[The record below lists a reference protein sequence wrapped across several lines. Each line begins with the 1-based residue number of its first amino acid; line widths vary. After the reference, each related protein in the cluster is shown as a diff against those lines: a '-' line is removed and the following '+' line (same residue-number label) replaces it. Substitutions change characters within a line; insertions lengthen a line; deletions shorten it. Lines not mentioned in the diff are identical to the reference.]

1 MKRIKYIGLG
11 FALSFSTLTFGSLAG
26 AQTTSSS
33 PGQSSPD
40 QSSLGNYARKVR
52 KDSGTTKPKPK
63 VFDNDNLP
71 VDDKL
76 SIVGP
81 APAAN
86 EAGDKSAAAADSKD
100 KDAAA
105 KPAAPAQDEQAK
117 KQAAWKVWQDKLS
130 AQKDAIDL
138 ASRELDVTQR
148 EYELRAAA
156 MYADVGN
163 RMRNATQW
171 DKEEAEYKQKIA
183 DRHKAV
189 DDAKQKLEDMK
200 EEARKAGLP
209 SAMID

>member
-1 MKRIKYIGLG
+1 MKSIKYIGFGL
-11 FALSFSTLTFGSLAG
+11 ALASSTLLLSSLAG
-26 AQTTSSS
+26 AQTTSSA

-52 KDSGTTKPKPK
+52 KDSDTTKPKPK

-81 APAAN
+81 PPIADASAKAA
-86 EAGDKSAAAADSKD
+86 DTKDSKD

-105 KPAAPAQDEQAK
+105 AKPADDEQAK
-117 KQAAWKVWQDKLS
+117 KQAAWKVWQDKLT

-138 ASRELDVTQR
+138 AGRELDVTQR

-200 EEARKAGLP
+200 EEARKAGVP